1 VEHKDNFRNFG
12 HVHRRL
18 RGKRVATD
26 CSRGL
31 LVPIQVPTFSEIR
44 DVPRNDETSH
54 HFFKAHDEEER
65 VLDVRKLIAGNFLM
79 EEQGMT
85 IDNTLK
91 NKSTLRFLPFYR
103 LRHFSS

>member
-1 VEHKDNFRNFG
+1 VEHKDNFVTFIEDYVVKG
-12 HVHRRL
+12 L
-18 RGKRVATD
+18 RQIVAVGYWFPYK
-26 CSRGL
+26 SPL
-31 LVPIQVPTFSEIR
+31 LVRFSTIR

-54 HFFKAHDEEER
+54 HFFEAHDEDER
-65 VLDVRKLIAGNFLM
+65 VLDVRKLMAGNFLM